1 MSSHCICSTDK
12 EAPYFTSCP
21 EDKLIVTT
29 GQSERVQWV
38 IPEFLDNS
46 NQLPSIEHN
55 TNPGALFYIGE
66 VFVYYVARDKSGNVN
81 DSCAFKVHVKGK
93 RVDAYLSNSIWYLA

>member
-1 MSSHCICSTDK
+1 M
-12 EAPYFTSCP
+12 
-21 EDKLIVTT
+21 
-29 GQSERVQWV
+29 QWV

-46 NQLPSIEHN
+46 NKLPIIEHN

-66 VFVYYVARDKSGNVN
+66 VFVYYVARDQSGNVN

-93 RVDAYLSNSIWYLA
+93 KVDAYLSNSIWFLAWISSNNFLHMAGLMIWYKPSHVAVQLSV